1 MLIGVRVE
9 VEDGRLK
16 RVAGAAAE
24 VVLRPMVV
32 RRAGELHIEGNLR
45 RETRRRVLGGK
56 KLLRG

>member
-24 VVLRPMVV
+24 VVAEKPGDEFWGEKNHCVV
-32 RRAGELHIEGNLR
+32 EIVQPLVGSSFVGN
-45 RETRRRVLGGK
+45 TIQ
-56 KLLRG
+56 